1 MMGCRLG
8 LYWDETLYYY
18 ITNLQGDVIAALD
31 SSGVYAAWY
40 VYDTRQRQGSETTKR
55 KQSTSPAIR
64 KGKPVHL

>member
-1 MMGCRLG
+1 MGCRLG

-18 ITNLQGDVIAALD
+18 ITNLQGDVIAVLD

-40 VYDTRQRQGSETTKR
+40 VYDTRGEGSETTKR

>member
-1 MMGCRLG
+1 MGCRLG

-18 ITNLQGDVIAALD
+18 ITNLQGDVIAVLD

-40 VYDTRQRQGSETTKR
+40 VYDTRGKVSETTKR

>member
-18 ITNLQGDVIAALD
+18 ITNLQGDVIAVLD

-40 VYDTRQRQGSETTKR
+40 VYDTWGKELKR
-55 KQSTSPAIR
+55 S
-64 KGKPVHL
+64 